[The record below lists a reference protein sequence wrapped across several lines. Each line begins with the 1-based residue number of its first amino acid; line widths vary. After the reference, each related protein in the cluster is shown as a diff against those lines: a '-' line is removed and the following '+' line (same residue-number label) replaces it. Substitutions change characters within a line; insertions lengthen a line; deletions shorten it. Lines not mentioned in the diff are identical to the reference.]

1 MAARGSTGNKPEIP
15 AAELVRDRFRQVT
28 RLLNAQ
34 YVGEGLSLMQ
44 KHWLTFPQIV
54 TLFMLRNDGPRS
66 ISEIAGRINLSRA
79 ATSHLVDRLVKK
91 RFVVR
96 EKSTHD
102 RRHKLVTLTERGV
115 SLVEALDQSRMRRL
129 SSLVSV
135 LSPELQH
142 QFIDLLDR
150 LIVHLNGDR
159 PEGRPST
166 E

>member
-1 MAARGSTGNKPEIP
+1 M
-15 AAELVRDRFRQVT
+15 T

-66 ISEIAGRINLSRA
+66 ISEVAGRINLSRA

-102 RRHKLVTLTERGV
+102 RRHKLVTLTERGM
-115 SLVEALDQSRMRRL
+115 SLVEALDQSRLRRL

-142 QFIDLLDR
+142 QFVDLLDR

-159 PEGRPST
+159 PEGRPLA